1 VTDNTDKLSE
11 LRSERASLASTLT
24 RENVADNVD
33 GWLEAARAQN
43 AGSALLVLNGGQ
55 AHGEHLNSVLA
66 EQALADKGIR
76 GRLVD
81 SLVAAGFGTISAR
94 EKAARLKALDAAIA
108 KAAGEVAKL
117 ERKRRQAELDR
128 ELEAEFGP
136 VEAV

>member
-1 VTDNTDKLSE
+1 MIGTDKLAE
-11 LRSERASLASTLT
+11 LRSERASLVATLT
-24 RENVADNVD
+24 KEDVAEKVD
-33 GWLEAARAQN
+33 AYLEAARAQH
-43 AGSALLVLNGGQ
+43 AGAARLVLNGA

-66 EQALADKGIR
+66 EQALADKGLH

-81 SLVAAGFGTISAR
+81 TLIAAGFGTISAR
-94 EKAARLKALDAAIA
+94 EKSAKLKALDGAIA

-136 VEAV
+136 LEAA